1 MSIKPKSLKVT
12 FTEQEIIISPSLQ
25 IKMKHIFQNQDQGS
39 TMKYT
44 KVSKMRVYFQTEE
57 HFYSNS

>member
-12 FTEQEIIISPSLQ
+12 FTEHEIIISPSLQ
-25 IKMKHIFQNQDQGS
+25 IKMKHILQNQDQGS
-39 TMKYT
+39 VIKYM
-44 KVSKMRVYFQTEE
+44 KVSKMRVHFLTEE

>member
-12 FTEQEIIISPSLQ
+12 LTEQEIIISPSLQ
-25 IKMKHIFQNQDQGS
+25 IKMKPILQNKDQGS
-39 TMKYT
+39 IIKYT
-44 KVSKMRVYFQTEE
+44 KVSKMRVHFLAEE